1 MELQLK
7 YFGRIAELTGKSEE
21 VRSAA
26 VDTVAALNDVLKKEY
41 PGLAMASYSIAV
53 DHQIVRGEYPLPA
66 KAEVAL
72 LPPFS
77 GG

>member
-1 MELQLK
+1 
-7 YFGRIAELTGKSEE
+7 
-21 VRSAA
+21 
-26 VDTVAALNDVLKKEY
+26 
-41 PGLAMASYSIAV
+41 MASYSIAV
-53 DHQIVRGEYPLPA
+53 DHEIVRGEYPLPA